1 ADACDLRLRLS
12 SAPDHP
18 ERCRAFAS
26 EVLRRYRT
34 GRAGAQASQIVGFDQ
49 RNELRSVDSE
59 EGDDE
64 RGSVTGRSVCL
75 DARVAQLE
83 IGGRHVRE
91 PPLQQ
96 SEPTPGRDL

>member
-1 ADACDLRLRLS
+1 ADALAECVPVALRTAIDEYPLDRRNHCADACDLRLRLS

-26 EVLRRYRT
+26 EVLRRYRA

-64 RGSVTGRSVCL
+64 RGSVTGRSVC
-75 DARVAQLE
+75 
-83 IGGRHVRE
+83 
-91 PPLQQ
+91 
-96 SEPTPGRDL
+96 